1 MRLRV
6 LAFIALLA
14 GSVSTTAAAQDR
26 AAGAGGPPLVLDATA
41 APGVDA
47 ERLRVEIAKETKR
60 PVVLAGDPRGAPASA
75 HITVVLQGAKLQVR
89 YDAGTLEREVR
100 AEDGAEARIQQIT
113 LLAGNL
119 ARNEADEL
127 VAQLRKPASNPALLM
142 PEQAA
147 APSAAPATGSA
158 TTDEAYRRLESTLSY
173 HLDADSNG
181 RFYAGGAQ
189 LVVAAAA
196 VPTGLYIRNRLDE
209 ELAGNLLIA
218 GGLTFGLWGT
228 LDLVGS
234 FYDQS
239 AFRTM
244 HQDLVRKYQANPSPN
259 VIAEIE
265 QAWQRDAQIARSVRR
280 WVAGTGM
287 GVGALGLATGMAFAL
302 TAGTSAKDDG
312 RGAASAAI
320 MGASGIAL
328 ALSVNEWFTPSPSE
342 RYYEG
347 YMRATGQWKPTASIA
362 PLPGGAAIALS
373 GHF

>member
-6 LAFIALLA
+6 LALFALLA
-14 GSVSTTAAAQDR
+14 GTVSTTAAAQDR
-26 AAGAGGPPLVLDATA
+26 AAGASGPALILDATA
-41 APGVDA
+41 APGIDA

-75 HITVVLQGAKLQVR
+75 HITVVLQGTKLQVR

-127 VAQLRKPASNPALLM
+127 VAQLRKTASNPALLM
-142 PEQAA
+142 PEGPT
-147 APSAAPATGSA
+147 APLAAPATGA
-158 TTDEAYRRLESTLSY
+158 PPTDDAYQRLESTLRY
-173 HLDADSNG
+173 HLEADSDG
-181 RFYAGGAQ
+181 RFFSAGAQ
-189 LVVAAAA
+189 LVVAASA
-196 VPTGLYIRNRLDE
+196 VPTGLYIRNRLNE
-209 ELAGNLLIA
+209 ELPGNLLIA
-218 GGLTFGLWGT
+218 GGITFGLSGT
-228 LDLVGS
+228 LDLLGS
-234 FYDQS
+234 FSQQG

-244 HQDLVRKYQANPSPN
+244 HQDLVRKYQANPSTS
-259 VIAEIE
+259 VIAETE

-287 GVGALGLATGMAFAL
+287 GVGAIGLATGMAFAL
-302 TAGTSAKDDG
+302 TAGPSAKDDG
-312 RGAASAAI
+312 RGAASAVL

-342 RYYEG
+342 RYYEE
-347 YMRATGQWKPTASIA
+347 YVRATGRWKPTASVA
-362 PLPGGAAIALS
+362 PLPGGAAIAVG